1 MDEAQRTACYEQA
14 ITDAEAHIE
23 MLEGA
28 LRWIRSEAASRRFQ
42 CRTSQFIYKASGGGE
57 PHGWG
62 LRGSSPRAPAPV
74 SEPDPAELLDVPGK
88 TTRRQWLLAHHFV
101 SMAPAANP
109 TAAIHQS
116 ALKRSP
122 KLG

>member
-1 MDEAQRTACYEQA
+1 MKCPFCDSSF
-14 ITDAEAHIE
+14 DAFRDR
-23 MLEGA
+23 A
-28 LRWIRSEAASRRFQ
+28 LHLHRS
-42 CRTSQFIYKASGGGE
+42 
-57 PHGWG
+57 HGWG

-74 SEPDPAELLDVPGK
+74 SEPAPAELLDVPGK
-88 TTRRQWLLAHHFV
+88 TIRRQWLLSHHFV